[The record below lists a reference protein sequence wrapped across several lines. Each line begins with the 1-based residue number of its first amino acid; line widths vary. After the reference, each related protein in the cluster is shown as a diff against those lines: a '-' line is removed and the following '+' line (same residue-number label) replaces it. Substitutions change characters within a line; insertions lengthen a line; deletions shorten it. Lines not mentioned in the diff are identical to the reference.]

1 MATFEAALQSAQ
13 VPLAKD
19 CVVSTASCCCQIV
32 CNRWLLARSVF
43 DPVSALMFYA
53 EGLFP
58 ATCYIRR
65 TYYTKTHVTFP
76 DSWIILNI
84 GGRAKALTGTLLLDG

>member
-13 VPLAKD
+13 APLAKD

-32 CNRWLLARSVF
+32 CNCCSSPGVPWIWS
-43 DPVSALMFYA
+43 SALMFYA
-53 EGLFP
+53 GGLFP
-58 ATCYIRR
+58 ATRYIRPA
-65 TYYTKTHVTFP
+65 YCTKMHVTFP
-76 DSWIILNI
+76 DSLIILNK